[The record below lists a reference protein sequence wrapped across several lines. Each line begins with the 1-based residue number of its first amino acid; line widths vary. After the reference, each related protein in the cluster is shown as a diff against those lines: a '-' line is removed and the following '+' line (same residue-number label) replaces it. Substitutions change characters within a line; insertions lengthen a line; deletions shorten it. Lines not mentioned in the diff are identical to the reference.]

1 MSINAGL
8 SRSTN
13 YTAKI
18 VFVGDEGVGKS
29 SMMMRYT
36 DDQYTEGNRP
46 TIGIDFKV
54 KTLTMNDRIYKVQIW
69 DTAGHER
76 FRAITPAYLRGA
88 MGIILVYD
96 VSDINSFVNLER
108 WFNTIGC
115 YAPDNAIMVLVG
127 NKKDTTTRR
136 ISYNEGKRLAGQHNF
151 DFFETSCKTG
161 ENIVSLF
168 EHTVIR
174 IKVKIIDQHI
184 LVKNSHPVRK
194 NQPIGS
200 NAMSCTKNCPK
211 NCATDHT
218 LVQIAK
224 YPPYNTKDKNCCTVS

>member
-1 MSINAGL
+1 MSIHNGL

-18 VFVGDEGVGKS
+18 IFVGDEGVGKS
-29 SMMMRYT
+29 SIMMRYT
-36 DDQYTEGNRP
+36 DDQYIDGVRP
-46 TIGIDFKV
+46 TIGIDFKI

-96 VSDINSFVNLER
+96 ISDINTFANIER
-108 WFNTIGC
+108 WFSTIGC
-115 YAPDNAIMVLVG
+115 YAPDNAILVLVG
-127 NKKDTTTRR
+127 NKCDTRAR
-136 ISYNEGKRLAGQHNF
+136 QISYNEGKQLAMQHNF
-151 DFFETSCKTG
+151 DFFETSSKTG

-174 IKVKIIDQHI
+174 IKVKIIDQNI
-184 LVKNSHPVRK
+184 LIKNSIPVQK
-194 NQPIGS
+194 NVPIGS
-200 NAMSCTKNCPK
+200 NMMCCTKNCPK
-211 NCATDHT
+211 NCAIDHT
-218 LVQIAK
+218 FNHNDD
-224 YPPYNTKDKNCCTVS
+224 YPPNNTKEKNCCTVS